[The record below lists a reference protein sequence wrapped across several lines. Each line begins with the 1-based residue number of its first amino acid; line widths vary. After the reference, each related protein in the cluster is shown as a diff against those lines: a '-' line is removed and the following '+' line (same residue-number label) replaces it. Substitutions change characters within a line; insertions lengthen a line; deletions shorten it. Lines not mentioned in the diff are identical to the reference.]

1 MGRPQTLQKSLPGI
15 WKIWR
20 HFWPYIRQQQA
31 LILGSLLALFTEIGL
46 RLLEPWPLKVVF
58 DRVLVPNAKLE
69 QWSIPGLDTPT
80 PATLLTLA
88 VLAVVAIAGLRALAA
103 YYHTVGFALAG
114 NRVLTEVRQ
123 DLYRHLQGLSLSFHT
138 KARNGDLILRV
149 ISDVGVIQEVT
160 VTAVIPLVANLLILV
175 GMLVV
180 MFWLNAQLTWLAL
193 ITVPWFCFSTVHL
206 SRRIQEVSHQQ
217 RRRESNMAS
226 TAAESLGAIEIV
238 QALSLEGTFSQ
249 SFSSQNKKNLKEG
262 VKAKRLEAKLGR
274 TVDVLIAITTAIV
287 LWHGAKLV
295 QSQIL
300 TPGDLLVFLAYLKY
314 AFKPMQDFA
323 KYISRLAKAS
333 AAGDRVIDILQQIP
347 EVRDL
352 SGAISASNFRGLVQ
366 FQELSFAYELGQP
379 DVLKKINF
387 KVYPSQ
393 HVALIGASGG
403 GKSTL
408 ASLILRLYDP
418 VQGAVLI
425 DGRDIRQYTLKSL
438 RAQIS
443 VVMQDSILFAAS
455 VRDNIAYSVPLA
467 TLGEIQAAAQLAN
480 AHEFIEALPLGYDTI
495 LGERGVTLS
504 GGQRQRIAIARAALR
519 QSPILILDEPTTGLD
534 KQNESE
540 VIKALERLAQNRT
553 SFIITHDLHL
563 AARADLILYLKDG
576 QIIERG
582 THAELMEI
590 NGWYADL
597 YKMQLIKRGENSNQE
612 ESDSYFKGGVES

>member
-15 WKIWR
+15 WRIWR
-20 HFWPYIRQQQA
+20 HFWPYIRKQQT
-31 LILGSLLALFTEIGL
+31 LILGSSIALFTEIGL
-46 RLLEPWPLKVVF
+46 RLLEPWPLKIVF
-58 DRVLVPNAKLE
+58 DRVLVPNSKIHH
-69 QWSIPGLDTPT
+69 WSIPGIDTLT
-80 PATLLTLA
+80 PSTLLTLA
-88 VLAVVAIAGLRALAA
+88 VLGVVAIAGLQALAA
-103 YYHTVGFALAG
+103 YSHTVGFALAG

-160 VTAVIPLVANLLILV
+160 VTAVVPLIANFSILL

-180 MFWLNAQLTWLAL
+180 MFWLHSQLTWLAL
-193 ITVPWFCFSTVHL
+193 ITLPLFCLSTVRL

-226 TAAESLGAIEIV
+226 TAAESLGAIKIV
-238 QALSLEGTFSQ
+238 QALSLEGTFTQ

-262 VKAKRLEAKLGR
+262 VKAKRLEARLAR
-274 TVDVLIAITTAIV
+274 TVDILIAITTAIV
-287 LWHGAKLV
+287 LWNGAKLV
-295 QSQIL
+295 QSEVL

-314 AFKPMQDFA
+314 AFKPMQSFA
-323 KYISRLAKAS
+323 KYTSRLAKAS
-333 AAGDRVIDILQQIP
+333 AAGDRVLNILQQIP
-347 EVRDL
+347 EVRDFPN
-352 SGAISASNFRGLVQ
+352 AVSASAFKGLVQ

-387 KVYPSQ
+387 KVYPGQ

-425 DGRDIRQYTLKSL
+425 DGRDIRQYTLQSL
-438 RAQIS
+438 RSQIS

-455 VRDNIAYSVPLA
+455 VRDNIAYSLPLA
-467 TLGEIQAAAQLAN
+467 TLAEIKAAAQLAN
-480 AHEFIEALPLGYDTI
+480 AHEFIEALPQGYDTI
-495 LGERGVTLS
+495 LGERGVTIS

-519 QSPILILDEPTTGLD
+519 RSPILILDEPTTGLD
-534 KQNESE
+534 EQNERE

-553 SFIITHDLHL
+553 SFIITHNLHL
-563 AARADLILYLKDG
+563 ATHADLILYFQHG

-582 THAELMEI
+582 THAELMDI
-590 NGWYADL
+590 DGCYADL
-597 YKMQLIKRGENSNQE
+597 YKMQFAKHSL
-612 ESDSYFKGGVES
+612 